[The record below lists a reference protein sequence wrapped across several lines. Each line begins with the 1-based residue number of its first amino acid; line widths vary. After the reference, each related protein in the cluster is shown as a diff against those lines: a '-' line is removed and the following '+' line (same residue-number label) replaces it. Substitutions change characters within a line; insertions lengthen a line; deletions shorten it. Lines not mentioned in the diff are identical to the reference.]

1 VNNTQSI
8 VTELSQPKQYQAL
21 MTTPSVQAPKRGGS
35 RLNRSKTLNPNQL
48 NQQTT
53 TNINSNQS
61 IILALEQQQQQH
73 LQQPQTQTNKTV
85 AQPMTPPVPKVKK
98 VSRPKPLLLNQ
109 QQQQQQQPI
118 AQNSPPIGLLNRPL
132 VNVFVSPSSAA
143 APLSQPQLSPHLN
156 QLNAHHTIDYHK
168 YFANQSA
175 VNDGFINATPTPTS
189 TPASAVD
196 IYSDPNR
203 YLYQSQQQ
211 QQQTSCYTNTTGYS
225 NNAYLA
231 HGSHKMM
238 ANQTLSHY
246 DTAYF
251 PRLEI

>member
-1 VNNTQSI
+1 MNNTQSI
-8 VTELSQPKQYQAL
+8 LTELSQPKQYQAA
-21 MTTPSVQAPKRGGS
+21 PIVQAPKRGGS

-48 NQQTT
+48 NQPTT

-61 IILALEQQQQQH
+61 IILALEQQQQQQ
-73 LQQPQTQTNKTV
+73 LQQSQTQTNKTV
-85 AQPMTPPVPKVKK
+85 SQPITPAVPKVKK
-98 VSRPKPLLLNQ
+98 VTRPKPLLLNQ
-109 QQQQQQQPI
+109 QQQQQQQQPV

-175 VNDGFINATPTPTS
+175 ANDGFINAAPTPTS

-196 IYSDPNR
+196 IYADPNR
-203 YLYQSQQQ
+203 YLYQPQQ
-211 QQQTSCYTNTTGYS
+211 QQQTSCYNNTTGYS

-238 ANQTLSHY
+238 ANQALSHY

-251 PRLEI
+251 SRLEI